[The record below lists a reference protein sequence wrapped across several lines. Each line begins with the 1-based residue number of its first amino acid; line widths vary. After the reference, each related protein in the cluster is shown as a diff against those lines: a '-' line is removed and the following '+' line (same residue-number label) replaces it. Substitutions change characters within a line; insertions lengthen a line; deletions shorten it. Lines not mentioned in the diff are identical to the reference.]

1 MGLLYNLYK
10 SMQEME
16 DDHSEMRDQIE
27 IADTPLSL
35 IELLSRPI
43 GGRDVNEVAPGK
55 ETTN

>member
-16 DDHSEMRDQIE
+16 DESPEMRDQIE
-27 IADTPLSL
+27 MADTPLSL

-43 GGRDVNEVAPGK
+43 GGRDVSAAVQGK
-55 ETTN
+55 ETTK